1 MSTIPACNVVTH
13 DLLHIIDFCHAPF
26 ILRLAL
32 EGTRALW
39 RRVSGK
45 MHLNSDGH
53 ELFIVR
59 CSTLRTFGDYIAL
72 KIFTIIKTQTVC
84 D

>member
-1 MSTIPACNVVTH
+1 MQRGQTRF
-13 DLLHIIDFCHAPF
+13 LLHVIGFCHAPV
-26 ILRLAL
+26 ILRLAF
-32 EGTRALW
+32 EGRRTRL
-39 RRVSGK
+39 RSVSGK

-53 ELFIVR
+53 ELFIVH

-72 KIFTIIKTQTVC
+72 KIFIIIKAQTVC